1 MVMSLGLSFAVLAA
15 QAQPAAADATHVSVT
30 FTLHNVPGHHEGTW
44 NGQGGVTDAG
54 IWSATGPC
62 PGRGAPVFTCQF
74 NPLTLVGQSGTI
86 TMQGESQFTVT
97 SDPNIYDER
106 GTWHITSG
114 TGLYTGIGGEGTTSA
129 TLDFTAPQTTLLLQ
143 GNVTQ

>member
-1 MVMSLGLSFAVLAA
+1 MEWTRRRNRRRHLERDRTLSRAGCAGLYVPI
-15 QAQPAAADATHVSVT
+15 QPAD
-30 FTLHNVPGHHEGTW
+30 
-44 NGQGGVTDAG
+44 
-54 IWSATGPC
+54 
-62 PGRGAPVFTCQF
+62 
-74 NPLTLVGQSGTI
+74 LVGQSGTI